1 MLKTNC
7 AYADADCTTR
17 MRRRAGR
24 EIALRRMAED
34 IGKRKRSESG
44 PRRRRKEGDL
54 RSTRAHRRA
63 NRRRITDFDIVN
75 GLLISDSD
83 SRAGI
88 ILCIQRA
95 LGIFTRE
102 GRSLLVSISARLL
115 RLLVLKKSGM
125 ETKACVSAIYAAR
138 SNGVIAIFYHSSA
151 SALLQ
156 PEISLVDGESSFS
169 IKAVLIGAGDVCID
183 GSV

>member
-1 MLKTNC
+1 MFKTNC

-34 IGKRKRSESG
+34 IGKRKKSESR
-44 PRRRRKEGDL
+44 PRRRWKEGDL

-83 SRAGI
+83 SHAGI

-115 RLLVLKKSGM
+115 RLLVLKNLIWKRKHAFPQS
-125 ETKACVSAIYAAR
+125 TLHDRTALLPFSTIHPHQRCSSPRFRSSTAR
-138 SNGVIAIFYHSSA
+138 VPFPLKRSSSA
-151 SALLQ
+151 RGC
-156 PEISLVDGESSFS
+156 VYRR
-169 IKAVLIGAGDVCID
+169 
-183 GSV
+183 